1 MNWAYSGGG
10 LNNLNKHM
18 RKNRKTIPVEAI
30 KDTINTRLAFGGL
43 NKLQRLTLI
52 MLADDL
58 LMSHGVY
65 HGYQHLRKDQVPEGE
80 KPGINAVTGQSI
92 MNMSIEDRFNDTD
105 DTRIY
110 FC

>member
-1 MNWAYSGGG
+1 
-10 LNNLNKHM
+10 M
-18 RKNRKTIPVEAI
+18 RNRKTIPVEAI
-30 KDTINTRLAFGGL
+30 KDAINNRLAFGGL

-52 MLADDL
+52 MFADDL
-58 LMSHGVY
+58 LMSHGAY

-80 KPGINAVTGQSI
+80 KPGINAVIGQST
-92 MNMSIEDRFNDTD
+92 MDMSNEEKFNDTD